1 MMPRYAVKWSVAT
14 LITLML
20 SPLAGADTIRV
31 RADAWFP
38 VNGDPQAVQPG
49 FGIEALRT
57 IWKEAGHDLDYR
69 LMSWGRSLEA
79 VRNGSADCVIGAY
92 KADAPDLRFPE
103 QELGRD
109 GVGIYVR
116 AADEWHY
123 SGIES
128 LARRT
133 VGVISEYSYGEE
145 LDVWLA
151 DSANATRI
159 QMAYGAD
166 ALEGNIRKL
175 LAGRVDVLLESP
187 MIMNTALHKLDLA
200 RFVRLSGEGKPPT
213 PFYIACSADN
223 PKVSEWLRQFDD
235 GMVQLRQSGLWR
247 ALLEDYGLTGE

>member
-1 MMPRYAVKWSVAT
+1 MRWPVAT
-14 LITLML
+14 LLVLTL
-20 SPLAGADTIRV
+20 PALAGADTIRL

-38 VNGDPQAVQPG
+38 VNGDPGAELPG
-49 FGIEALRT
+49 FGIEALT
-57 IWKEAGHDLDYR
+57 VVWKEAGHELDYR

-92 KADAPDLRFPE
+92 KEDAPDLRFPE

-116 AADEWHY
+116 ATDEWQY
-123 SGIES
+123 SGVES

-133 VGVISEYSYGEE
+133 VGVISEYSYGKE
-145 LDVWLA
+145 LDGWLA

-159 QMAYGAD
+159 QMAYGAA
-166 ALEGNIRKL
+166 ALDGNIRKL

-187 MIMNTALHKLDLA
+187 MIMNTALRRLELA
-200 RFVRLSGEGKPPT
+200 RFVRLSGEAKPAI

-223 PKVSEWLRQFDD
+223 PRVPAWLRQFDE
-235 GMVQLRQSGLWR
+235 GMIRLKQTAQWGS
-247 ALLEDYGLTGE
+247 LLERYGLSED

>member
-1 MMPRYAVKWSVAT
+1 MKWSVAT
-14 LITLML
+14 LLAVLL
-20 SPLAGADTIRV
+20 SPLASADTIRL

-38 VNGDPQAVQPG
+38 VNGDPDAAQPG
-49 FGIEALRT
+49 FGIEALRAV
-57 IWKEAGHDLDYR
+57 WQEAGHELDYR

-92 KADAPDLRFPE
+92 KEDAPDLRFPS

-123 SGIES
+123 SGVES
-128 LARRT
+128 LGRRT

-145 LDVWLA
+145 LDAWLA
-151 DSANATRI
+151 NSANATRI
-159 QMAYGAD
+159 QMAYGSD

-175 LAGRVDVLLESP
+175 LAGRVDVLFEPP
-187 MIMNTALHKLDLA
+187 MIMNTALRKLDMA

-213 PFYIACSADN
+213 PFYIACSASN
-223 PKVSEWLRQFDD
+223 PKVPEWLRQFDE
-235 GMVQLRQSGLWR
+235 GMVGLKQSGQWR
-247 ALLEDYGLTGE
+247 TLLESYGLAED

>member
-1 MMPRYAVKWSVAT
+1 MRWSVAI
-14 LITLML
+14 LILLL
-20 SPLAGADTIRV
+20 SPLVAADTIRL

-38 VNGDPQAVQPG
+38 VNGDPGAARPG
-49 FGIEALRT
+49 FGIEALRA

-92 KADAPDLRFPE
+92 KEDAPDLRFPM
-103 QELGRD
+103 QELGSD

-123 SGIES
+123 SGVDS
-128 LARRT
+128 LSRRT

-145 LDVWLA
+145 LDAWLA

-187 MIMNTALHKLDLA
+187 MIMNTALRNLDLA

-213 PFYIACSADN
+213 PFYIACSSTNSKA
-223 PKVSEWLRQFDD
+223 PEWLRQFDE
-235 GMVQLRQSGLWR
+235 GMIRLKQSGQWR
-247 ALLEDYGLTGE
+247 ALLESYGLSED